1 MANRSVAVLS
11 SSGRK
16 LGYKTY
22 KLAMADVDAGIA
34 DKESERCIRL
44 LPSAEISL
52 LRKLKGGEWR
62 PRRSGGRYG
71 PIVLQMEHLLTAE
84 ESGDLKERR

>member
-1 MANRSVAVLS
+1 MASRSVAVLS

-22 KLAMADVDAGIA
+22 KLAMADVKAGIA

-44 LPSAEISL
+44 LPSAEGVRAECS
-52 LRKLKGGEWR
+52 GGEWR
-62 PRRSGGRYG
+62 LRRSGRYG
-71 PIVLQMEHLLTAE
+71 PIVAQMEHLLTE
-84 ESGDLKERR
+84 HEFEKGEKQ